1 MTAIGER
8 LARLAPR
15 ILLSLGLSASA
26 NATAREIA
34 ITMDDLPVVLRSE
47 WSIERARQVTRDI
60 LSTFQEYGVP
70 ATGFVNEQ
78 KLEVDGKVDPARVEL
93 LERWLEA
100 GLDLGNHGYAHLDL
114 HRVDV
119 STWEQD
125 ILRGERVLRPLIARH
140 GKTLR
145 FFRHPFL
152 HTGLSVAIHD
162 RTSAFL
168 RDHGYRVAPVTIDN
182 QEWMFGFAYAEA
194 SSDTEKQRIAEE
206 YLRYMKAIVVYYEE
220 QASAIVGEEIPH
232 ILLVHA
238 YALNGDWLGE
248 LLGWMRERG
257 YRFVSLEEALKHPAY
272 ASEDRYDGP
281 AGITWLHRWALT
293 REMPKSIFGE
303 EPVPPDWIQREN

>member
-1 MTAIGER
+1 MSAIGES
-8 LARLAPR
+8 LGKLAPGV
-15 ILLSLGLSASA
+15 LLTLGLSST

-47 WSIERARQVTRDI
+47 WSIERARQVTGEI
-60 LSTFQEYGVP
+60 LATFQEYGVP

-78 KLEVDGKVDPARVEL
+78 KLEVDGEVDPARVGL
-93 LERWLEA
+93 LERWIEA
-100 GLDLGNHGYAHLDL
+100 GFDLGNHGYAHFDL

-125 ILRGERVLRPLIARH
+125 ILKGERVLLPLLARH
-140 GKTLR
+140 GKTPR

-152 HTGLSVAIHD
+152 HTGRSVAIRD

-168 RDHGYRVAPVTIDN
+168 KDHGYRVAPVTIDN

-194 SSDTEKQRIAEE
+194 ASETERQRIGEE
-206 YLRYMKAIVVYYEE
+206 YLRYMKAIVVYYEK
-220 QASAIVGEEIPH
+220 QTVAIVGEEIPH

-248 LLGWMRERG
+248 LLGWLEERG
-257 YRFVSLEEALKHPAY
+257 YRFVTLERALAHPAY
-272 ASEDRYDGP
+272 GSEDRYEGSG
-281 AGITWLHRWALT
+281 GITWLHRWALT
-293 REMPKSIFGE
+293 REMPKSIFEG
-303 EPVPPDWIQREN
+303 EPVPPDWILREN